1 MFSMTGYGKGSAST
15 DGREMT
21 VELKSV
27 NHRYLDVGMRLPR
40 HLSFLEDPIR
50 SALTGRLSRGHVDV
64 FVNYRNLRSDARSV
78 EIDAPLLAAFVAA
91 ARQSNETL
99 GLQDDLSLTAAL
111 RLPDVSSVRET
122 DEDPDALLGLLNV
135 AINGAID
142 AMLVMRK
149 QEGDRLSVY
158 LGNCAD
164 TIESLTN
171 QIAVRAPVVVEEY
184 RVKLNNATASLV
196 DTFTSAD
203 VDWAGRPLQGVT
215 ADTFDRQFG
224 VDARAGALLI
234 AEFAR
239 RLQRRGGD
247 WGRIISMTSGGEK
260 GFPQE
265 VSYGAAKA
273 ALVNYTM
280 SASLELSAFGVT
292 ANAIHPPVTD
302 TGWVTDDVREAVR
315 RDPRFFSVAEPLEVA
330 DLAAFLVSR
339 AADRVTGNV
348 IRMG

>member
-50 SALTGRLSRGHVDV
+50 SALTNRLSRGHVDV

-91 ARQSNETL
+91 ARQANETL

-122 DEDPDALLGLLNV
+122 DEDPDALLGLLNG

-164 TIESLTN
+164 TVESLTN

-184 RVKLNNATASLV
+184 RVKLNDRIATLLGNVEVDRARLATEVALFADKASIDEEITRLHSHLTQLRSLLV
-196 DTFTSAD
+196 DPEP
-203 VDWAGRPLQGVT
+203 AGRKLDFVVQEMNREFNTIGSKANDGELTRLVLT
-215 ADTFDRQFG
+215 G
-224 VDARAGALLI
+224 K
-234 AEFAR
+234 AE
-239 RLQRRGGD
+239 
-247 WGRIISMTSGGEK
+247 IEK
-260 GFPQE
+260 
-265 VSYGAAKA
+265 
-273 ALVNYTM
+273 
-280 SASLELSAFGVT
+280 
-292 ANAIHPPVTD
+292 I
-302 TGWVTDDVREAVR
+302 REQVQNI
-315 RDPRFFSVAEPLEVA
+315 E
-330 DLAAFLVSR
+330 
-339 AADRVTGNV
+339 
-348 IRMG
+348 